1 VRRFAAAL
9 LAVCL
14 VSVIPSAIS
23 TAVPSTAR
31 AAAAFGPLAPPNP
44 FMASLGL
51 ASLHN
56 DAESSD
62 AGPLPGPGAH
72 LNAIFGYPLLAACP
86 TIMQGTDGLVLALCT
101 TDLAQTPTI
110 FLIDPGGLVPRVF
123 PLAKLHVA
131 KGSLLGGVYAY
142 LDNNNQVVMI
152 DGSNHLLRIAHV
164 KEEGPLGCWK
174 LIVTESTDLSGA
186 IPAGDNSVGLV
197 PDYAGNVWF
206 ATGNGVVGVVKPGRA
221 VTALQLPAGEQV
233 ANSISSAPS
242 GRVAVATTFAI
253 YELNLDNVGN
263 PQIVW
268 RAAYDRGTARKPGQL
283 SWGTGSTPVYFGP
296 MTGADY
302 LTIVDN
308 ASPQVHALIYQSGTG
323 QLVCQQTVLTEGG
336 PGSENAPIGV
346 GNSVFVSSTYGYPYP
361 AVPAGAPPA
370 VPATAPFIGGMTRV
384 DVDNPGC
391 HTVWEN
397 KIRSAALPH
406 LSTAD
411 GLLYTITR
419 IGSDRTTP
427 LDIFAYGVVDA
438 STGRLL
444 WEQPKSATI
453 LSDPLQTPTM
463 VLMQHKIMQGNLT
476 GLGRIG

>member
-1 VRRFAAAL
+1 MRFPVAL
-9 LAVCL
+9 LTACAVSL
-14 VSVIPSAIS
+14 APAL
-23 TAVPSTAR
+23 AAGADAR
-31 AAAAFGPLAPPNP
+31 AADAWGPFAPPNP
-44 FMASLGL
+44 FMAPLGL

-101 TDLAQTPTI
+101 SDITQTPTI
-110 FLIDPGGLVPRVF
+110 FLIDPGGRVPIFV
-123 PLAKLHVA
+123 PLAKLQVA

-142 LDNNNQVVMI
+142 LDNSNQVVMT
-152 DGSNHLLRIAHV
+152 DGTNHLLRIAHV

-186 IPAGDNSVGLV
+186 IPPGDNSVGLV

-206 ATGNGVVGVVKPGRA
+206 ATGNGVVGVAKTGGGVA
-221 VTALQLPAGEQV
+221 TVQLPAGEQV

-242 GRVAVATTFAI
+242 GRVAVATTFAL
-253 YELNLDNVGN
+253 YELNLGIAGD
-263 PQIVW
+263 PQILW
-268 RAAYDRGTARKPGQL
+268 RAAYDRGPARKPGQL

-296 MTGADY
+296 VTGADY
-302 LTIVDN
+302 VTIVDN
-308 ASPQVHALIYQSGTG
+308 ARPQVHALIYQSGTG
-323 QLVCQQTVLTEGG
+323 QLICQQTVLTQGG
-336 PGSENAPIGV
+336 PGSENAPIGL

-370 VPATAPFIGGMTRV
+370 VPPTAPFVGGMTRV
-384 DVDNPGC
+384 DIDNPGC

-397 KIRSAALPH
+397 KVRSAALPH
-406 LSTAD
+406 LSAAD

-419 IGSDRTTP
+419 IGVDRTTP
-427 LDIFAYGVVDA
+427 LDLFAYGVVDA
-438 STGRLL
+438 GNGALL
-444 WEQPKSATI
+444 WQQPKSITI

-463 VLMQHKIMQGNLT
+463 VLTDRRAMQGNLT
-476 GLGRIG
+476 GLGLIG